1 MYISYKRLWKLLIDR
16 NMNRQDLRDKTGIS
30 ATSIAKLGK
39 GANISTDILIRICEE
54 LHCDL
59 TDIMELVDGPNPQAT
74 KSKKPA
80 TTIE

>member
-16 NMNRQDLRDKTGIS
+16 NMNRQDLREKTGIS

-59 TDIMELVDGPNPQAT
+59 TDIMELVNEPNPHGVKNVQAT
-74 KSKKPA
+74 D
-80 TTIE
+80 EML

>member
-59 TDIMELVDGPNPQAT
+59 TDIMELVDEPNPQAV

-80 TTIE
+80 AATE

>member
-59 TDIMELVDGPNPQAT
+59 TDIMELVDEPNPQSV
-74 KSKKPA
+74 KSKKTGDTA
-80 TTIE
+80 E

>member
-59 TDIMELVDGPNPQAT
+59 TDIMELVDGPNPQAV
-74 KSKKPA
+74 KPKKPA
-80 TTIE
+80 TTAE